1 MSRQKRT
8 STVLEMARQRL
19 AGLKKIEPKPVFAP
33 PLSEET
39 YEAEIEGF
47 TDDLDSYNGD
57 IAELDETANLI
68 DLREQKLD
76 DFNQRIF
83 AGVRAQYGPDSNELE
98 LVGGVRRSDRK
109 RAVRTPPTKPA

>member
-1 MSRQKRT
+1 MSRPKRS
-8 STVLEMARQRL
+8 STVLELARQRL
-19 AGLKKIEPKPVFAP
+19 AGLKKISPKPTFAA

-47 TDDLDSYNGD
+47 SDDQNAYNGD
-57 IAELDETANLI
+57 VAALDEKANLL
-68 DLREQKLD
+68 DVRERVLD

-83 AGVRAQYGPDSNELE
+83 AGIRSQYGPDSNELE

-109 RAVRTPPTKPA
+109 RPARRANVKPA

>member
-1 MSRQKRT
+1 MSRRKRS

-39 YEAEIEGF
+39 YEAEIDGF
-47 TDDLDSYNGD
+47 SNDLDAYNGD
-57 IAELDETANLI
+57 IAELDETANLV
-68 DLREQKLD
+68 DARERNLD
-76 DFNQRIF
+76 DFNQRIA

-109 RAVRTPPTKPA
+109 RPVRTPPTTPA